1 MHKEP
6 FPIAIAEETLTDLR
20 ERLARARWPHDFA
33 NPNWEYGTNGAYLQ
47 ELVTYW
53 HDSYDWRKHEREMN
67 TFSHYRTSIDGI
79 PLHFIHEPGK
89 GPNPMPIILN
99 HGWPWTFWDLH
110 KVIRPLADPAA
121 FGGDAAD
128 AFSVVVPSLPG
139 YGFSTPLT
147 TPGINYWRTADLWV
161 TLMQEV
167 LGYKKFAAQGGDW
180 GAAIAAQ
187 LGHKYAD
194 RLIGLHLHLML
205 PLNAFS
211 APLTAILDP
220 LRYGPDEQ
228 GWYER
233 SMHFLTAETGYVAL
247 QTTKP
252 QTLAYSLNDS
262 PIGLCAWI
270 VEKRRTWSD
279 CDGNVEKRFSK
290 DELLTAVTLYWVTQT
305 FGTSARYYYEAAH
318 NLWQPSHSRTPVVEA
333 PTGIAVFLKDVV
345 LLPRR
350 WAERYYN
357 LQRWTVM
364 PSGGHFASMEE
375 PQRLVEELRAFFRPL
390 RA

>member
-1 MHKEP
+1 MSKES
-6 FPIAIAEETLTDLR
+6 FSVAISEETLRDLR
-20 ERLARARWPHDFA
+20 DRLARVRWPGDFA
-33 NPNWEYGTNGAYLQ
+33 NADWQYGTNLTYLK
-47 ELVTYW
+47 ELVEYW
-53 HDSYDWRKHEREMN
+53 RDRYDWRKHEREMN
-67 TFSHYRTSIDGI
+67 SFSHYKTTIDGI
-79 PLHFIHEPGK
+79 PIHFIHEPGK
-89 GPNPMPIILN
+89 GPNPMPIVLN

-121 FGGDAAD
+121 FGGDPAD

-161 TLMQEV
+161 TLMQDV
-167 LGYKKFAAQGGDW
+167 LGYRRFAAQGGDW

-194 RLIGLHLHLML
+194 RLIGLHLHLMI
-205 PLNAFS
+205 PLSAFS

-220 LRYGPDEQ
+220 SLYGPDEQ

-252 QTLAYSLNDS
+252 QTLAYGLNDS
-262 PIGLCAWI
+262 PVGLCAWI
-270 VEKRRTWSD
+270 LEKRRTGSD
-279 CDGNVEKRFSK
+279 CDGNVEKRFTK

-318 NLWQPSHSRTPVVEA
+318 NLWQPSHGRTPVVEA
-333 PTGIAVFLKDVV
+333 PTGVAVFLKDVV

-350 WAERYYN
+350 WADRYYN

-375 PQRLVEELRAFFRPL
+375 PTRLVDEIRAFFRPL
-390 RA
+390 RK